1 MVGFGPLPMDDS
13 GIQKYERSVIIKQ
26 ERFKRCGVGHRLWPA
41 AHVMSRWIYERAE
54 MFKDKKMIEC
64 NNNNYNNIIF
74 GFLFYFSGMWTCFGW
89 ACCCCLL

>member
-54 MFKDKKMIEC
+54 MFKHKKMIEC
-64 NNNNYNNIIF
+64 NNNYKNIIF
-74 GFLFYFSGMWTCFGW
+74 GFLFYFSGVRTCFGW